1 MEKLAYTANPL
12 LEDMFVEYMPQKGV
26 QSLPVRTFFQ
36 ISGSC
41 FAIGFIGLCLCS
53 GGLISGTRQLDVL
66 HLLLT
71 DLVVDVLVLRS
82 LPFQEVLDIRGYLNS
97 LLLLLVVLSLLLGL
111 LLGSLHSLLL
121 LSLSLI
127 GITALLLYLVEL
139 AFVKSYPCHII
150 CDK

>member
-12 LEDMFVEYMPQKGV
+12 LDDMFVEYMPQKGV

-36 ISGSC
+36 ISGFC
-41 FAIGFIGLCLCS
+41 FAIGLCLCS
-53 GGLISGTRQLDVL
+53 GGLVSRTRQLDVL

-127 GITALLLYLVEL
+127 GITALLLYLVEF